1 MSMHACTQTCIHVE
15 QPWRGGRRREGPVL
29 TQMDLRVLRMRAD
42 TAGGPF
48 VVTAFST
55 PGLGLFVSDVSRITG
70 FTKISL
76 PSLMKMHTCSVVSDS
91 ATAQTVARQA
101 PLSMEFPMQEYW
113 SGWSFPLPG
122 VMKIVERSTESRLPE
137 SVCLSFT
144 RITSYLINQAYG
156 GLPWQ
161 SSG

>member
-1 MSMHACTQTCIHVE
+1 M
-15 QPWRGGRRREGPVL
+15 L

-76 PSLMKMHTCSVVSDS
+76 AMCIFVSEGTVDPSKYPVTNILD
-91 ATAQTVARQA
+91 TAVI
-101 PLSMEFPMQEYW
+101 S
-113 SGWSFPLPG
+113 
-122 VMKIVERSTESRLPE
+122 
-137 SVCLSFT
+137 
-144 RITSYLINQAYG
+144 
-156 GLPWQ
+156 
-161 SSG
+161 

>member
-1 MSMHACTQTCIHVE
+1 MTEHARMHTNLYSCRATLERRKEKRRTRVDTDGSVCAPDE
-15 QPWRGGRRREGPVL
+15 GRHSWGTICGHSFQHTR
-29 TQMDLRVLRMRAD
+29 
-42 TAGGPF
+42 
-48 VVTAFST
+48 
-55 PGLGLFVSDVSRITG
+55 LGLVSDVSRITG
-70 FTKISL
+70 FTKSSL

-91 ATAQTVARQA
+91 ETAQTVAYQA

-122 VMKIVERSTESRLPE
+122 VMKIVERSTESRLLE

-161 SSG
+161 SNG